1 MAQIR
6 KYQTPDGEVPFDKWM
21 NGLRDVRA
29 KAKILTRLNRLELDL
44 EGDWKSVGGG
54 VFELRVSEGQGYRVY
69 FAREGHSVV
78 LLLCAGDK
86 RSQQRDIQRAKGY
99 WQDYRRQK

>member
-1 MAQIR
+1 MVQVR
-6 KYQTPDGEVPFDKWM
+6 KYQMPDGVVPFDKWM

-44 EGDWKSVGGG
+44 DGDWKSVGGG

-69 FAREGHSVV
+69 FALESGSLV
-78 LLLCAGDK
+78 LLLCVGDK
-86 RSQQRDIQRAKGY
+86 RSQRRDIQQAKSY
-99 WQDYRRQK
+99 WQD